1 MTAINSPHDESLE
14 LTRTFTLVIPVLLV
28 VIPFAAL
35 LIGEDY
41 SFYRTRMIT
50 EAGLIEH
57 ATVLFSVLGF
67 VFALLVVANRKSCP
81 RPWMTYFMLFF
92 ALGFFYIAGEEI
104 SWGQHLFKW
113 DTPQWIGEA
122 NRQNETNLH
131 NLHLSL
137 DRIPKTI
144 IGVGIVLSGI
154 LWPLFSHYRGV
165 KIENSEGDWYWLW
178 PTSVVRVTAVCFL
191 IVWLLDRLMVQ
202 TDLLSG
208 EGYSIGFQEHRE
220 MIMLYFLL
228 LYSASIYLRV
238 KARGETAGSS

>member
-1 MTAINSPHDESLE
+1 MTSINSFRDESSE
-14 LTRTFTLVIPVLLV
+14 LTRTFTLVIPVLLAI
-28 VIPFAAL
+28 IPFL
-35 LIGEDY
+35 SLPIGDDY
-41 SFYRTRMIT
+41 IFYRTWMIT
-50 EAGLIEH
+50 EAGAIEH
-57 ATVLFSVLGF
+57 ATVLFAVLGF
-67 VFALLVVANRKSCP
+67 VFALLVVANRKNCP
-81 RPWMTYFMLFF
+81 RPWMTYFMLLF

-104 SWGQHLFKW
+104 SWGQHLFRW
-113 DTPQWIGEA
+113 DTPEWLGKV

-154 LWPLFSHYRGV
+154 VWPLFSHYRNV
-165 KIENSEGDWYWLW
+165 RITDTEGDWYWLW
-178 PTSVVRVTAVCFL
+178 PTAAIRITAVVFL

-208 EGYSIGFQEHRE
+208 EGYSLGFSEHRE

-228 LYSASIYLRV
+228 LYCVSIYLRV
-238 KARGETAGSS
+238 RARETTAA